1 LHKGREK
8 VVVMD
13 TLQTRLYVKQLKDK
27 IRASEKAGDE
37 LLLKLFVLMLL
48 VAIAAFLIQ
57 GRINFFQ

>member
-1 LHKGREK
+1 
-8 VVVMD
+8 MD

-57 GRINFFQ
+57 GRINFFK